1 MKRKI
6 HIAFNVYES
15 ISKCIGVEIT
25 DKSVLEINHG
35 GYKINV
41 IHRFISISND
51 CVQYTIDCNDF
62 FRKGA
67 QSVFYT
73 GPSALFYPKNDCIRE
88 LIPDLFIK
96 L

>member
-1 MKRKI
+1 MKKKI

-15 ISKCIGVEIT
+15 ISKCTGVEIT
-25 DKSVLEINHG
+25 DKSVLKINHG
-35 GYKINV
+35 GYEINV
-41 IHRFISISND
+41 RHRLISISND
-51 CVQYTIDCNDF
+51 CVQYIIDSNEF

-73 GPSALFYPKNDCIRE
+73 GPSALFYPKNDSIRE